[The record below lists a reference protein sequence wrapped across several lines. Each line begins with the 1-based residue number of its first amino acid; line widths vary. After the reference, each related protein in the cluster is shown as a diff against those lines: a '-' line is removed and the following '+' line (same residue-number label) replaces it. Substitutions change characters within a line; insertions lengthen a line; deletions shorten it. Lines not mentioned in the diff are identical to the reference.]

1 MIVFC
6 HKLTVAFNDGPIKDD
21 MTMIIKTILNFKKKP
36 FYSVSNTGGSYE
48 KILVVKPMTFWPQL
62 FKRWIALLADKYW
75 GNYYCTIHW
84 IELYLALVV

>member
-6 HKLTVAFNDGPIKDD
+6 HKLNVAFNDGPIKDD
-21 MTMIIKTILNFKKKP
+21 MTMIIKTILNFKKKT

-62 FKRWIALLADKYW
+62 FKRWIALSS
-75 GNYYCTIHW
+75 G
-84 IELYLALVV
+84 